1 MRFEIPSVA
10 RTWVPG
16 ANGSGF
22 PIQSLPY
29 GTIIDDRGGEIDVVR
44 IGDFALNLDQ
54 LVNDGLLLDGLDD
67 GDPLMISLA
76 HGPETLAEIR
86 EQLYHYLREDTTLM
100 PTVRAQVE
108 SALIPLAEVD
118 IEMPLPVNAFV
129 DFYSGIN
136 HARNV
141 GKMFRPDQPPLLP
154 NYRHLPIGYN
164 GRASSVVVSGYPI
177 VRPHGQSKGPN
188 DLAPVYGPTRELDF
202 ELELGMFTSFPTEM
216 GVTTSVDQIEDLI
229 LGCVLVNDWSARDFQ
244 RWEYQPLGPFLAK
257 SFATS
262 ISPWIVPF
270 DALLAFR
277 TDTMAQDPAP
287 LPHLAHD
294 NPRGLNIELEVI
306 LKTAR
311 ARSGQTICRTNA
323 KHLYWSLRQQ
333 LAHQSSNGT
342 PIGAGDLY
350 ATGTISGEEPGTFGS
365 LLELTWRGQEPI
377 TIEETGE
384 TRTFLENG
392 DTVIMRGWCEGDG
405 YQVSLGEVSG
415 TIVGELAE
423 WDHD

>member
-1 MRFEIPSVA
+1 MRFAIPGSA
-10 RTWVPG
+10 RSWVPG
-16 ANGSGF
+16 ADDSGF

-29 GTIIDDRGGEIDVVR
+29 GTIVDDHGGETDVVR

-54 LVNDGLLLDGLDD
+54 LARDGLLLDGLDD
-67 GDPLMISLA
+67 GDPLMIALS

-86 EQLYHYLREDTTLM
+86 EQLYAYLRADTSLM
-100 PTVRAQVE
+100 PSVRERIDA
-108 SALIPLAEVD
+108 ALIPLREVD

-129 DFYSGIN
+129 DFYSGIH
-136 HARNV
+136 HASNV
-141 GKMFRPDQPPLLP
+141 GRMFRPDQPPLLP

-177 VRPHGQSKGPN
+177 VRPLGQSKGAQ
-188 DLAPVYGPTRELDF
+188 DEAPAFGPTKELDF

-216 GVTTSVDQIEDLI
+216 GVMTTVDEVEDLI

-270 DALLAFR
+270 DALEAFR
-277 TDTMAQDPAP
+277 VEGLPQDPAP
-287 LPHLAHD
+287 LEYLQHPNLRALDIH
-294 NPRGLNIELEVI
+294 LEV
-306 LKTAR
+306 LLRTAQAER
-311 ARSGQTICRTNA
+311 AQVICRTNA
-323 KHLYWSLRQQ
+323 RNLYWSLRQQ
-333 LAHQSSNGT
+333 LAHQCSNGT

-350 ATGTISGEEPGTFGS
+350 ATGTISGEKKGEFGS

-384 TRTFLENG
+384 TRTFLEDG

-405 YQVSLGEVSG
+405 YQISLGEVVG
-415 TIVGELAE
+415 TIVTELAE